1 MTANQQA
8 VRTRFLI
15 ALIAAALA
23 AGCAT
28 PASRDEAESRRAAI
42 AKEAA
47 TADTLKAFANA
58 AITASSRQ
66 TKASAAVEQ
75 DYVRWHGGLPS
86 QPALVNYTARVEPSQ
101 IISAGNN
108 LRLQSTIEVVSGTTA
123 SLRELKEE
131 FVLMSPEGK
140 EIRRGSKIVNENQTG
155 SGIYQN
161 VFTIR
166 PPSNAPQGIYT
177 TKSIVYINGTRVA
190 ETNARVELI
199 PERHPDILL

>member
-1 MTANQQA
+1 MTANQQS

-15 ALIAAALA
+15 AVIVAALA

-28 PASRDEAESRRAAI
+28 PASRDEAANRQAAV

-58 AITASSRQ
+58 AITATSRQ

-75 DYVRWHGGLPS
+75 DYVRWRGALPS
-86 QPALVNYTARVEPSQ
+86 QPALVEYTARVEPSQ
-101 IISAGNN
+101 VISAGNN
-108 LRLQSTIEVVSGTTA
+108 LRLRSTIQVVSGTAA
-123 SLRELKEE
+123 SLQELKEE
-131 FVLMSPEGK
+131 LVLMSPEGK
-140 EIRRGSKIVNENQTG
+140 EIRRGSKIVNENRTG
-155 SGIYQN
+155 SGIYEN
-161 VFTIR
+161 VFTVR
-166 PPSNAPQGIYT
+166 LPGNAPQGIYT

-190 ETNARVELI
+190 ETNSRVELI